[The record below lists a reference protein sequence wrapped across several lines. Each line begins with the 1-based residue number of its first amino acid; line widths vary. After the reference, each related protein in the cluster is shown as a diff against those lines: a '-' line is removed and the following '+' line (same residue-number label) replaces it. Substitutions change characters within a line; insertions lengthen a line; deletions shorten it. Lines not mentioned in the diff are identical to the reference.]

1 MAALTVTLGVVELA
15 PRAQAVTGPA
25 AGEYFPLTPARV
37 VDTRNG
43 TGTGV
48 VAPVGDGATI
58 SFAATGVGG
67 VPASGVSAVS
77 LTVTAVGPTADSYL
91 TVWAQGDA
99 RPSVSQLSLSPGV
112 TVANTIVSKVNTAT
126 GQVSIFNHGGT
137 VDVVVDVQG
146 YYSNNQA
153 AGAGGTFVPVT
164 PTRAYDTRSGSLTPV
179 GAGETRPVQI
189 LGQAGVPASG
199 VSAVV
204 LNVTGTGGTLG
215 TFLTAWGAGT
225 RPGTSTVN
233 VNAGQASGA
242 MIQTGLDSLGRVNI
256 YNRWGS
262 IDVVVDVE
270 GYYLTPDADARN
282 YFVPITP
289 TRVYSTPAGLNAQ
302 AVPMAP
308 GSTASVPI
316 RGVKNG
322 ATVVVPNDPRVSAV
336 VASVTA
342 VAPQGYGQMTVFP
355 EGVTR
360 PLASVLN
367 FNGASTANVTGTA
380 IAKIGSTGR
389 VSAWVK
395 SGSPGLI
402 VDVQGYFQ
410 STPPPA
416 PPAPSL
422 GSSTF
427 PANGWAASGA
437 TGFVSASVSGVS
449 GPAVRAYQ
457 WALDDASMSS
467 PTVVTVGSDNAAG
480 AIALSG
486 ATAPQDGWHTLYV
499 RAVNTA
505 NNLSPVASYT
515 FGVGVAATA
524 PADGTRV
531 TRYVTM
537 AGRAPGS
544 FASVTWKWRRAQA
557 DPWVAIPA
565 ADVTNNGTTITAWPL
580 AGTVG
585 SSGLTSPTLV
595 WDAGTTLGADGT
607 ALLQACYTPTGGG
620 NPQCTSDA
628 AAPTVTVDKLDLGGT
643 DATTDLAGGSL
654 DLLTGNL
661 GLSATDVSVDA
672 PGSDLTI
679 SRTFNTLDPAKTVD
693 ATTGRASIFGTGWS
707 TALSVDAAGSDWT
720 GLSDRGTTV
729 AVVDGDGATTIF
741 AKQTSG
747 AFLPTGDDAD
757 SGLTLTQVTPGVN
770 GPAKWQLGD
779 LDGNT
784 TTFTPTAALTAPPT
798 PAAPHGYQ
806 VATITQPGSDQ
817 TTTYSYDTAGRPT
830 RMLAPTPGG
839 VSCSPWVA
847 GCRALDLGYDTDG
860 HLSDVTYT
868 TVDAAGAALAVKV
881 ACYSYDSTGRLAKA
895 WDPRDATTGG
905 ANVSCGTPVRATT
918 YGYDA
923 SGRLAS
929 ITPPGLSGS
938 VLGYDGTGRVT
949 SVSRTHDAAH
959 GGTTETTAV
968 VYEVPTTK
976 DGTHDEYRPDLTAT
990 EVAKWGQGEA
1000 PVTATAVFSPGHPSS
1015 ATDLRGA
1022 AVSYLNAQGRTVNT
1036 ADYAGTDAT
1045 GWNIDTTDY
1054 DDHGNVVRQLTAGN
1068 RAEALNPADADPALG
1083 LPTDTAAAANA
1094 LSTVNVYA
1102 YDATGVGDLV
1112 DTFGPYHLVT
1122 VPGQGGGQASLV
1134 GARAH
1139 THNVYDN
1146 GTETAHPTGGLLHLL
1161 TSSTTGASLSP
1172 LPVATGEVDQR
1183 TTTTAYALS
1192 SSDATGWTFRAPMK
1206 VTTDPGG
1213 LNISTITRYDAA
1225 TGAVIETR
1233 QPRSTGADA
1242 AATATVYYTAGSNPA
1257 DPACGGHPEWATLTC
1272 TVGPKA
1278 QPGVAGLPGLPVKR
1292 ISGYDYLNRPTT
1304 VAETVTDAAGVA
1316 TTRTTTTTFSNG
1328 GFGTDTATTA
1338 VTGGLGAA
1346 VPTITTTYDQGTG
1359 LPTVTTA
1366 AATATQAATSA
1377 TTGYDDFGR
1386 VTSYT
1391 DNDQATGAQANT
1403 TTTSYDAAGR
1413 VATVTDAHGSTTY
1426 AYNQGGEYRDKP
1438 TTATVS
1444 GLGGNI
1450 TATYDADG
1458 DLATQTLPGGQVQA
1472 ITTDEDGET
1481 TSRTVTANGRTWL
1494 DETQTSSIHGQ
1505 TSTGE
1510 YTGAA
1515 NYGGHRDYG
1524 YDRAGRLT
1532 SVGDTIADSAACTT
1546 RSYGFDTD
1554 SNRTSTAVYNPASDG
1569 TCQTSTAATSVTSAY
1584 DIADRLQPAGTHA
1597 GLVYDAFGRT
1607 TTLPGAD
1614 TATKGANLTVG
1625 YYTTDLARS
1634 LTQSGTTQTLTLDA
1648 SMRFATS
1655 TTGATVRVN
1664 HYDDSSSDSPDWIA
1678 ENTAGTSWTR
1688 NITGLDGNLAATIDQ
1703 GGAVTW
1709 QVANL
1714 HGDIAAT
1721 ASASATQPGSYYLV
1735 DEYGQ
1740 TMGAAPSRYG
1750 ALGAKQ
1756 RSTETVSGV
1765 TLMGVR
1771 IYTPILGRF
1780 LSVDPVPG
1788 GSAAAYAYPTDPI
1801 NQGDLSGQRWRWW
1814 KRFTKAAT
1822 GNGRWARGIRTACG
1836 FAPGF
1841 AGSAC
1846 SGFYAAAYLT
1856 QGNKREA
1863 GKWAVNAITSYAGGN
1878 LVGRGLTRGLWAAK
1892 SYRASKLASKG
1903 ARRFGLLRSTRYL
1916 SSNLHGTAASQFSSW
1931 GYDRWAPRHFHR
1943 GLR

>member
-1 MAALTVTLGVVELA
+1 
-15 PRAQAVTGPA
+15 
-25 AGEYFPLTPARV
+25 
-37 VDTRNG
+37 
-43 TGTGV
+43 
-48 VAPVGDGATI
+48 
-58 SFAATGVGG
+58 
-67 VPASGVSAVS
+67 
-77 LTVTAVGPTADSYL
+77 
-91 TVWAQGDA
+91 
-99 RPSVSQLSLSPGV
+99 
-112 TVANTIVSKVNTAT
+112 
-126 GQVSIFNHGGT
+126 
-137 VDVVVDVQG
+137 
-146 YYSNNQA
+146 
-153 AGAGGTFVPVT
+153 
-164 PTRAYDTRSGSLTPV
+164 
-179 GAGETRPVQI
+179 
-189 LGQAGVPASG
+189 

-204 LNVTGTGGTLG
+204 LNVTGTGGTMG

-233 VNAGQASGA
+233 VGAGEASGA
-242 MIQTGLDSLGRVNI
+242 MIQTGVDSSGRVNI

-322 ATVVVPNDPRVSAV
+322 STEVVPNDPRVSAV

-342 VAPQGYGQMTVFP
+342 VDPAGYGQMTVFP

-427 PANGWAASGA
+427 TANGWAASGA
-437 TGFVSASVSGVS
+437 TGSVSASVSGVS

-467 PTVVTVGSDNAAG
+467 PTVVSVGSDNAAG

-537 AGRAPGS
+537 AGRAPGT

-557 DPWVAIPA
+557 DPWVNIPTGN
-565 ADVTNNGTTITAWPL
+565 VTNNGTTITAWPV
-580 AGTVG
+580 AGTTG
-585 SSGLTSPTLV
+585 SSGLTTPTLV

-607 ALLQACYTPTGGG
+607 AMLQACYTPTAGGAA
-620 NPQCTSDA
+620 QCTSDA
-628 AAPTVTVDKLDLGGT
+628 AAPTVTIDKLDLGGT

-661 GLSATDVSVDA
+661 GVSAADVSVDA
-672 PGSDLTI
+672 PGSDLSI

-693 ATTGRASIFGTGWS
+693 AATGRASVFGTGWS

-720 GLSDRGTTV
+720 GLSDRGSSV
-729 AVVDGDGATTIF
+729 AVVDGDGATTMF

-747 AFLPTGDDAD
+747 AFLPAGDDAD
-757 SGLTLTQVTPGVN
+757 SGLSLTQVSPGVN
-770 GPAKWQLGD
+770 GPGKWQLGD

-806 VATITQPGSDQ
+806 VATITQPGSGQD
-817 TTTYSYDTAGRPT
+817 TTYSYDTAGRPT

-847 GCRALDLGYDTDG
+847 GCRALDLGYDGNG
-860 HLSDVTYT
+860 HLSDVTFT

-881 ACYSYDSTGRLAKA
+881 ACYSYDATGRLAKA

-905 ANVSCGTPVRATT
+905 AGVTCATPVRATS
-918 YGYDA
+918 YGYDT

-938 VLGYDGTGRVT
+938 VIGYDGTGRVT
-949 SVSRTHDAAH
+949 SASRTHDAGH
-959 GGTTETTAV
+959 GGTTETSTV
-968 VYEVPTTK
+968 VYGVPTTK
-976 DGTHDEYRPDLTAT
+976 DGTHPEYRPDLTAS

-1045 GWNIDTTDY
+1045 GWNIDSTDY
-1054 DDHGNVVRQLTAGN
+1054 DDHGNVVRLLSAGN
-1068 RAEALNPADADPALG
+1068 RAEALNPAGADPALG

-1094 LSTVNVYA
+1094 LSTVNVYT
-1102 YDATGVGDLV
+1102 YDQAGVGDLV

-1122 VPGQGGGQASLV
+1122 VPGQSNPV

-1146 GTETAHPTGGLLHLL
+1146 GTETAHPTGGLLHLV

-1192 SSDATGWTFRAPMK
+1192 STDATGWTFRTPMK
-1206 VTTDPGG
+1206 VTTDPAG
-1213 LNISTITRYDAA
+1213 LNISTITRYDPA

-1233 QPRSTGADA
+1233 QPRSVGTDA
-1242 AATATVYYTAGSNPA
+1242 ATTATVYYTAGTNPT
-1257 DPACGGHPEWATLTC
+1257 DQACGGHPEWATLTC

-1292 ISGYDYLNRPTT
+1292 ITAYDYLNRPTT

-1316 TTRTTTTTFSNG
+1316 KNRTTTTTFTNG

-1338 VTGGLGAA
+1338 VTGGLGTA
-1346 VPTITTTYDQGTG
+1346 VPTLTTTYDPATG

-1403 TTTSYDAAGR
+1403 TTTSYDTAGR

-1426 AYNQGGEYRDKP
+1426 SYNQGGEYRDKP
-1438 TTATVS
+1438 TTLTVS
-1444 GLGGNI
+1444 GLGGDI
-1450 TATYDADG
+1450 TASYDADG

-1472 ITTDEDGET
+1472 ISTDEAGET

-1505 TSTGE
+1505 TSSGD

-1515 NYGGHRDYG
+1515 NYGGHRDYN
-1524 YDRAGRLT
+1524 YDRAGRLI
-1532 SVGDTIADSAACTT
+1532 SVGDIIADTAACTT
-1546 RSYGFDTD
+1546 RTYGFDTD
-1554 SNRTSTAVYNPASDG
+1554 SNRTSSAVYNPAADG
-1569 TCQTSTAATSVTSAY
+1569 TCQTSTAASSITSSY
-1584 DIADRLQPAGTHA
+1584 DIADRLQATGTHA
-1597 GLVYDAFGRT
+1597 GLAYDAFGRI
-1607 TTLPGAD
+1607 TTLPGPD
-1614 TATKGANLTVG
+1614 TANKGANLTVG
-1625 YYTTDLARS
+1625 YYTSDLARS
-1634 LTQSGTTQTLTLDA
+1634 LTQSGATQTLTLDA
-1648 SMRFATS
+1648 NMRFATS
-1655 TTGATVRVN
+1655 TTGATGRVN

-1678 ENTAGTSWTR
+1678 ENTAGTNWTR

-1703 GGAVTW
+1703 AGAITW
-1709 QVANL
+1709 QIANL

-1721 ASASATQPGSYYLV
+1721 AGATATQPASYYLV

-1740 TMGAAPSRYG
+1740 PIGAAPARYG

-1756 RSTETVSGV
+1756 RSTEIVSGA

-1771 IYTPILGRF
+1771 VYTPTLGRF
-1780 LSVDPVPG
+1780 LSVDPVAG
-1788 GSAAAYAYPTDPI
+1788 GNPNAYTYPVDPINTYDLNGKWGRWRKWRHNAWSWSEGASKWLTNSRWGKRIQTGCSFTWGALGAACGIVYTAAYAR
-1801 NQGDLSGQRWRWW
+1801 QGRYAAAGASALSGFVGYRTARLVS
-1814 KRFTKAAT
+1814 KGFSKVRFTHHYS
-1822 GNGRWARGIRTACG
+1822 RHEIRNYRRVFHHSSEIHG
-1836 FAPGF
+1836 L
-1841 AGSAC
+1841 AGSAF
-1846 SGFYAAAYLT
+1846 SDYA
-1856 QGNKREA
+1856 
-1863 GKWAVNAITSYAGGN
+1863 TS
-1878 LVGRGLTRGLWAAK
+1878 RWKIR
-1892 SYRASKLASKG
+1892 
-1903 ARRFGLLRSTRYL
+1903 
-1916 SSNLHGTAASQFSSW
+1916 
-1931 GYDRWAPRHFHR
+1931 RWAKYY
-1943 GLR
+1943 